1 MEKGIRYFNGNI
13 AESYSS
19 KVGLLL
25 ESLPY
30 IKEYFNRIVVVK
42 VGGAMMED
50 EKILQSV
57 LDDLVLMKYV
67 GIKVVLVHGGG
78 KQITRLMEQK
88 GIKPRFVD
96 GLRVTDKQVMEI
108 VNMVLVGEVNS
119 KVVAFLN
126 RHGKIALGI
135 SGNDASFITCK
146 KKQYK
151 KDGKAVDLGY
161 VGEIVDIDSLFV
173 TGILDDGF
181 MPVIA
186 TLGVDSRG
194 NVYNIN
200 ADTCASR
207 LAVALG
213 AEKLISLTDVDGI
226 IRVVEG
232 KRRLLSAIT
241 KEMCIQMIASGE
253 IDKGMIPKVVACIDA
268 LEGGVARTHI
278 LNGNKEHSVLAE
290 IFTDK
295 GIGTMIVKEDF

>member
-1 MEKGIRYFNGNI
+1 MEKGIKYFNSI
-13 AESYSS
+13 TDSYST

-50 EKILQSV
+50 ESRLKSV
-57 LDDLVLMKYV
+57 LEDLVLMKYV

-78 KQITRLMEQK
+78 KQITRLMEER
-88 GIKPRFVD
+88 GIKPKFVD
-96 GLRVTDKQVMEI
+96 GLRVTDEKVMEI
-108 VNMVLVGEVNS
+108 VKMVLVGEINS
-119 KVVAFLN
+119 KVVSFLN
-126 RHGKIALGI
+126 RHGRIALGI

-146 KKQYK
+146 KKKHK
-151 KDGKAVDLGY
+151 KGGREVDLGY
-161 VGEIVDIDSLFV
+161 VGQIVDIDSSFV
-173 TGILDDGF
+173 SGILDKGF

-186 TLGVDSRG
+186 TLGVDASG

-200 ADTCASR
+200 ADTCASEI
-207 LAVALG
+207 AVALG

-226 IRVVEG
+226 IKVVDG
-232 KRRLLSAIT
+232 KRKLVSAIT
-241 KEMCIQMIASGE
+241 KKMCMEMISTGE
-253 IDKGMIPKVVACIDA
+253 IDKGMIPKVAACIDA
-268 LEGGVARTHI
+268 LAGGVGRTHI
-278 LNGNKEHSVLAE
+278 LNGNKQHSVLAE